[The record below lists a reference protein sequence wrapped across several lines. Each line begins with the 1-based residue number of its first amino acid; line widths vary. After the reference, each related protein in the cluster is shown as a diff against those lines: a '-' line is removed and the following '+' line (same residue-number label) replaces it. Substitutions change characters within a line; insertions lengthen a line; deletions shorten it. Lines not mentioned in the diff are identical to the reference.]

1 MITEITKANLI
12 NDHKIKTHIEQENKN
27 GWFEVLCNYI
37 CYKDE
42 TNKYPAYCIMPG
54 THGVDEE
61 GSYTVT
67 VNTISTTITLSK
79 IAVKTKPTK
88 LTYNVGDKIDTT
100 NTKVLLFCE

>member
-1 MITEITKANLI
+1 MDKKIIIFSIILITLTNALMPVAKAVQIITKANLI

-37 CYKDE
+37 CYKE
-42 TNKYPAYCIMPG
+42 GNNKYPAYCIMPG

-67 VNTISTTITLSK
+67 VN
-79 IAVKTKPTK
+79 K
-88 LTYNVGDKIDTT
+88 LLNDK
-100 NTKVLLFCE
+100 